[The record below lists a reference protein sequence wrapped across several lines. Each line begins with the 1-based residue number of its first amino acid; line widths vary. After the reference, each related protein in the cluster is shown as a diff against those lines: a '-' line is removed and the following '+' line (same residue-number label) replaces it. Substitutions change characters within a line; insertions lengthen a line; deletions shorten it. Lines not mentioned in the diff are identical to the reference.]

1 MKALI
6 LAAGR
11 GTRIESD
18 DSCSSKCMRIVHG
31 RHLIEYSLET
41 AVGSR
46 VDEIV
51 IVVGHGAESII
62 NTFGIC
68 YRNVRISYVLQRSL
82 DGLVSAIEH
91 AREALE
97 GEDFVLLLGDE
108 IVWDSHPGEMIEY
121 FEDENLFALC
131 GVADVS
137 DREQI
142 RKTYSVLYNPYDNN
156 IYRLVEKPNRPL
168 NSYMG
173 TGNCVFRNGIF
184 DYTASTPVNPVR
196 GEKELPDLIQCAI
209 DEGNPVKLYLVGSH
223 YVNINT
229 ATDIRLADT
238 LFEEHDC
245 QWKELIPAL
254 S

>member
-11 GTRIESD
+11 GTRLESGE
-18 DSCSSKCMRIVHG
+18 SCPNKCMRIAHG

-41 AVGSR
+41 AVRSR

-62 NTFGIC
+62 NTFGIS
-68 YRNVRISYVLQRSL
+68 YRDVRITYVLQRSL
-82 DGLVSAIEH
+82 DGLVSAMEY

-108 IVWDSHPGEMIEY
+108 IVWDSHPREMIEY
-121 FEDENLFALC
+121 FDDENLFALC

-142 RKTYSVLYNPYDNN
+142 RKTYAVLYNPYDNN
-156 IYRLVEKPNRPL
+156 IYRLVEKPNRLL

-184 DYTASTPVNPVR
+184 NYTASTPVNPVR
-196 GEKELPDLIQCAI
+196 GEKELPDLIQCAV
-209 DEGNPVKLYLVGSH
+209 DDGNPVKLYLVGSY

-238 LFEEHDC
+238 LFEERDG

-254 S
+254 P